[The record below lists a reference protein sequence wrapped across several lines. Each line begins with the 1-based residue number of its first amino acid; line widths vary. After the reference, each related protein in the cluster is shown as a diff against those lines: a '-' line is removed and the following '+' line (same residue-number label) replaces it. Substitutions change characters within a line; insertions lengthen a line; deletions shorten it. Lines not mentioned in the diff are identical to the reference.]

1 MWTSLMRSRARCAP
15 AKVRCHCLSRGHR
28 VTRPRRRHPTHRRVA
43 RHTGTDGNPL
53 GPAPAD
59 TARTQVSNFFLAFD
73 ANLEI
78 IPILSKVD
86 LAVADTE
93 KCLEDVQRT
102 FEMDP
107 AKVLR
112 ISAKTGLNLD
122 KVLPA
127 VIERVP
133 PYVDHRNAQHTY
145 RRNTG
150 SQRHCGQYTTS
161 HCIIRTPHD
170 TTDNSLH
177 TLRAPREPLGLR
189 PLTAAPA
196 VQRAT
201 RSSHSRRCSSTIG
214 TRRTRAS
221 SASSA

>member
-15 AKVRCHCLSRGHR
+15 AKVRCHCLARARSDAK
-28 VTRPRRRHPTHRRVA
+28 PRRCHPAYRRLA
-43 RHTGTDGNPL
+43 RHSGTDGAHPIAR
-53 GPAPAD
+53 PAALTPAD
-59 TARTQVSNFFLAFD
+59 ALRTQVSNFFLAFD

-133 PYVDHRNAQHTY
+133 PYVATETHHIQLWQAPLLASRYPHTIY
-145 RRNTG
+145 
-150 SQRHCGQYTTS
+150 
-161 HCIIRTPHD
+161 
-170 TTDNSLH
+170 H
-177 TLRAPREPLGLR
+177 THAHTARSSSAPSECRSCTVLK
-189 PLTAAPA
+189 
-196 VQRAT
+196 AT
-201 RSSHSRRCSSTIG
+201 RRRRSRRCCSTTG

-221 SASSA
+221 YASSA